1 MEANHFPIPTTY
13 YPEQKEER
21 RNGWVVSWFSLQ
33 FYYGVSVSGEER
45 AKQHLQITLYEK
57 GNKSGRGKG
66 LTKTEQVDDK
76 TKGELD
82 ALRISNNNKA
92 NKICQDIQNESI
104 LSSSL

>member
-1 MEANHFPIPTTY
+1 M
-13 YPEQKEER
+13 
-21 RNGWVVSWFSLQ
+21 
-33 FYYGVSVSGEER
+33 SVSGEEH
-45 AKQHLQITLYEK
+45 AKQHLQITLYER